1 VGPERLECGRVQH
14 HTNKKGLEGI
24 KESGVIKARD
34 NNLVYGEPARKK
46 PMSVRDAEEKYQIT
60 KGKGWNYVKTDAPE
74 ELFTWKLNPR
84 HHEYELTVKGE
95 ITLKKPTFTKRK

>member
-1 VGPERLECGRVQH
+1 MECGRVQH